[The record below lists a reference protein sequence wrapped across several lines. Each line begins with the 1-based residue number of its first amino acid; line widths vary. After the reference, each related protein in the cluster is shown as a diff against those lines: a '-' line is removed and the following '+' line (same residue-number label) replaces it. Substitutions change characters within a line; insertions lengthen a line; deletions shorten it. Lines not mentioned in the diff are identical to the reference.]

1 MLRAGLPAL
10 LLRRAQS
17 AQRRGL
23 AASSGKIK
31 VAGPVVELDGDEMA
45 RIMWRKIRE
54 QLVLPYVD
62 VDLRYYDLSFENRD
76 ATDDRVT
83 VESAEA
89 ILDCNVGVK
98 CATITGTPER
108 LEEFGFSKLYRSP
121 NGTIRNILDG
131 VVMRE
136 PIVMANVP
144 RMVTSWKSPIVVAR
158 HAHGDQY
165 KATDFPT
172 SASGGKLTLRF
183 EPNGAG
189 EEVIE
194 RVVHEFDGP
203 GVALAMYNT
212 EKSIEGFARGSL
224 AYAKARGLPCVM
236 GTKNTILKQYDDAF
250 VRIFAEVHAAEF
262 SDVDYSHRLIDDLVA
277 YMLKNEHPVLY
288 ALKNYDGDV
297 ISDITA
303 QGFGSLGNMTSV
315 LVCPH
320 DQGRTI
326 ETEAAHGTV
335 TRHFRAHQRGEAT
348 STNPVASIYA
358 WTRGL
363 AHRGRLDGNTALEH
377 YAAALE
383 GACVS
388 AVEGGCM
395 TKDLAICALG
405 WEEGTKQKNWATTD
419 EYIAEI
425 RVKLDAA
432 LAEGKATAL

>member
-1 MLRAGLPAL
+1 MFRTGLPAR
-10 LLRRAQS
+10 LLRRLPS

-23 AASSGKIK
+23 SASSDKIK
-31 VAGPVVELDGDEMA
+31 VSGAVVEIDGDEMA
-45 RIMWRKIRE
+45 RIMWHKIRE

-62 VDLRYYDLSFENRD
+62 VNLRYYDLSFENRD
-76 ATDDRVT
+76 ATADRVT

-165 KATDFPT
+165 KATDFST
-172 SASGGKLTLRF
+172 SISGGKLTLRF
-183 EPNGAG
+183 EPKGSN

-203 GVALAMYNT
+203 GVALAMFNT
-212 EKSIEGFARGSL
+212 EKSIAGFARGSL

-277 YMLKNEHPVLY
+277 QMLKSEHGVLY

-297 ISDITA
+297 ISDIIA
-303 QGFGSLGNMTSV
+303 QGYGSLGNMTSV

-363 AHRGRLDGNTALEH
+363 AHRGRLDDNLALQQYATALEN
-377 YAAALE
+377 
-383 GACVS
+383 ACVS
-388 AVEGGCM
+388 TVESGCM

-405 WEEGTKQKNWATTD
+405 WKEGAKQENWATTD
-419 EYIAEI
+419 EYIAEV
-425 RVKLDAA
+425 RMKLDAA
-432 LAEGKATAL
+432 LADGG